1 MAAVG
6 HDTRRS
12 IVLAYRKT
20 PSFAA
25 VGRQFKVDP
34 RTVKR
39 WVTREHSTGNVEVA
53 PGSGRKKSMSEAAS
67 CAAVDLLLSSQ
78 HGGCQQVALELHRRG
93 LTDKVV
99 HWTTL
104 SRHAKAQACADG
116 HPIIAKRGKPVKA
129 LSPENMKVRVRFCEA
144 NKRTNW
150 GSVMITDRKK
160 FLFSYPGCHVRQVEW
175 VLKGSQ
181 RVANRPNKPSAVN
194 MYAGI
199 TKHGVT
205 KAHLVTGT
213 SNLKTTFFN
222 QKGQPSRNITA
233 DEYEDVLKR
242 MLLPEG
248 RRLFASAGLI
258 GWVLQQDN
266 DPAHKRRGPQV
277 IKAWNSARRGRVELL
292 RDWPPNSPDLS
303 PIENAWAL
311 VQAKVDAA
319 GCKTFS
325 EFQSTLLKTWQ
336 EMPQDVIK
344 SLMASMPRR
353 LSECV
358 AKGGNKTRF

>member
-1 MAAVG
+1 MKPTMKPPFTMKTGERGGARG
-6 HDTRRS
+6 TRCGERS
-12 IVLAYRKT
+12 
-20 PSFAA
+20 
-25 VGRQFKVDP
+25 DP
-34 RTVKR
+34 APRR
-39 WVTREHSTGNVEVA
+39 ALTRA
-53 PGSGRKKSMSEAAS
+53 RP
-67 CAAVDLLLSSQ
+67 
-78 HGGCQQVALELHRRG
+78 
-93 LTDKVV
+93 
-99 HWTTL
+99 
-104 SRHAKAQACADG
+104 
-116 HPIIAKRGKPVKA
+116 
-129 LSPENMKVRVRFCEA
+129 
-144 NKRTNW
+144 
-150 GSVMITDRKK
+150 
-160 FLFSYPGCHVRQVEW
+160 
-175 VLKGSQ
+175 
-181 RVANRPNKPSAVN
+181 RPNESRGSSCSYTLHNETVPVRGPAKP
-194 MYAGI
+194 Y
-199 TKHGVT
+199 
-205 KAHLVTGT
+205 
-213 SNLKTTFFN
+213 LKTTFFN